1 MDTKNSHPQTVL
13 YTDVLNT
20 GIRQNMNIRYEV
32 RFFPILRESTF
43 IMPRGGGMKILR
55 GASKYFLA
63 LNGGGGL

>member
-32 RFFPILRESTF
+32 TFCPILT
-43 IMPRGGGMKILR
+43 G
-55 GASKYFLA
+55 
-63 LNGGGGL
+63 